1 MISLFLRIC
10 ERLFPVQRH
19 EWPKALML
27 LGVAILL
34 GIGSTSSRAASEAL
48 FLTRFGVGYLP
59 YVQLINPLLVLV
71 ATTLYGIFAGR
82 ISNDRMMIYTGLMPI
97 PLILLMR
104 FLMVLNIDWV
114 YFILF
119 TFVQAYASV
128 LITSWAVYLP
138 GHYDVQ
144 EAKRLLPFINSG
156 MLMGYVVG
164 GLGVAISVP
173 VIGAVNILFLW
184 IGSLLAVIAVVRA
197 VAKRFPR
204 LEDEARKVAAS
215 AQKSKKKPGVLE
227 NLKEGVT
234 YSRSSALF
242 MTTAIGSIATV
253 MALQLID
260 FEYSKIFSRRFPDSA
275 QLTAFLGVVDGLTT
289 IIALAMQWF
298 VVPRCIRRVGVQ
310 GTNLMFPYTLSFAFG
325 GILLA
330 PTLLPG
336 VFARFTRYSLMPSL
350 RGTTRTLILNAV
362 PRKTGALVRS
372 FNTGIVMPLGQ
383 GAGALSL
390 LLLKGFNIPIM
401 IPLVGFLTC
410 ILYVIF
416 TYKQNDA
423 YGRALLDLLKE
434 DKIHL
439 LDLEDDEIRQ
449 LDAAAVA
456 AISERLK
463 MDQAQVEQRVD
474 RLSETSDPMAQE
486 IVKAQ
491 EEASLAAIELLRA
504 VGNQHAVAALRAHL
518 PYATP
523 RLTAAALR
531 ALAAIGDETVM
542 TLLRPYLD
550 DEHPQVRKAAIAGLQ
565 QLGDAALPQRAIT
578 LLDDPDAQVRVAALA
593 VVLAT
598 PKTPAFE
605 RALQT
610 WETMLDSPDKATRM
624 AAMSIIAD
632 VHEPRF
638 HRYLYHALSDE
649 DLDVRHA
656 ALQVLQRLAEG
667 GYLETLDAA
676 LIRTLEDQDIESRD
690 QALRICAAIG
700 NETALAHMLVL
711 LDDEQPVVRETLT
724 KSVKGFGKRAIE
736 PLLER
741 LRSPQSSLLAKE
753 TALLALAHLEGVQAD
768 QLLPFWEEALHDL
781 YQYKLML
788 ACLETS
794 ERLPAHTFLGVALQ
808 DAYVQLLL
816 LLVHLLAVWASPEV
830 ARLVEEGLH
839 DTDRHKRAN
848 ALEALESLS
857 ERRFT
862 RQFLPILEAAEGD
875 RDTWRE
881 VARQQWDLAFTE
893 ISSVIEAARQ
903 STDLWV
909 VVGALL
915 AERARASTAPEAWRN
930 ALERAA
936 VADEASEVYHSAVQ
950 FLIEQETAPLHRCL
964 PLTEIML
971 FLKRIPLFRSMSL
984 DQLHTISRNLVEYD
998 MQRGDV
1004 IFNEGDAS
1012 HDLYLI
1018 VSGKVT
1024 IVKQQR
1030 DGISQPLVTVSAGDY
1045 FGDMAIFED
1054 RPRSAGAIA
1063 AADGV
1068 LLMLGPERFRH
1079 IILQEPAI
1087 SFEIFRELSARLR
1100 RFDQDTAET
1109 PA

>member
-1 MISLFLRIC
+1 MTSMLLRIL

-27 LGVAILL
+27 LSVAILL

-59 YVQLINPLLVLV
+59 YVQLINPLLVLFS
-71 ATTLYGIFAGR
+71 TTLYGIFAGR
-82 ISNDRMMIYTGLMPI
+82 ISNDRMMVYTGLVPI

-114 YFILF
+114 YFFLF

-156 MLMGYVVG
+156 MLMGYVIG

-173 VIGAVNILFLW
+173 MIGAVNVLFVW
-184 IGSLLAVIAVVRA
+184 IGSLLAVMAVVQA
-197 VAKRFPR
+197 IAKLFTR
-204 LEDEARKVAAS
+204 LEAEASKVGSS
-215 AQKSKKKPGVLE
+215 AQKSKKKPGAWE
-227 NLKEGVT
+227 NFKEGAA
-234 YSRSSALF
+234 YSRSSPLF
-242 MTTAIGSIATV
+242 LTTAIGSIATV

-275 QLTAFLGVVDGLTT
+275 ELTAFLGVVDGLTT

-298 VVPRCIRRVGVQ
+298 VVPRCIRRIGVQ
-310 GTNLMFPYTLSFAFG
+310 GTNLMFPYTLSLAFG
-325 GILLA
+325 SILLA

-383 GAGALSL
+383 GVGAVTL
-390 LLLKGFNIPIM
+390 LVLKGFNIPII
-401 IPLVGFLTC
+401 IPIVGFLTC
-410 ILYVIF
+410 IIYVIY
-416 TYKQNDA
+416 TYRQNKA
-423 YGRALLDLLKE
+423 YGGALLDLLKE
-434 DKIHL
+434 DKVHL
-439 LDLEDDEIRQ
+439 LDIEDDEIRQ

-456 AISERLK
+456 AISERLQV
-463 MDQAQVEQRVD
+463 DQEQVERRV
-474 RLSETSDPMAQE
+474 EAFNEAQDPMAQE
-486 IVKAQ
+486 IVMAQ

-504 VGNQHAVAALRAHL
+504 VGNQHAVAALRSHL

-531 ALAAIGDETVM
+531 ALAAIGDGAVIDV
-542 TLLRPYLD
+542 LCPYLD
-550 DEHPQVRKAAIAGLQ
+550 DEHPQVRKAAISGLQ
-565 QLGDAALPQRAIT
+565 HLGDTTLPQRAIT
-578 LLDDPDAQVRVAALA
+578 LLDDADAQVRVAALA
-593 VVLAT
+593 VVLVT
-598 PKTPAFE
+598 PKATDFE
-605 RALQT
+605 RVLQR
-610 WETMLDSPDKATRM
+610 WETMLGSQDKATRM

-632 VHEPRF
+632 VHDSRF
-638 HRYLYHALSDE
+638 HRHLYHALSDE
-649 DLDVRHA
+649 DLDIRHA
-656 ALQVLQRLAEG
+656 ALRVLLRLAEG
-667 GYLETLDAA
+667 GQIQSLDAA

-690 QALRICAAIG
+690 LSLQICAAIG
-700 NETALAHMLVL
+700 SETALTHMLVL

-724 KSVKGFGKRAIE
+724 RSVKGFGKRAID

-741 LRSPQSSLLAKE
+741 LRSPQVSLLAKE
-753 TALLALAHLEGVQAD
+753 TALLALARLDGVQAD
-768 QLLPFWEEALHDL
+768 QLLPFWEEALRDL

-788 ACLETS
+788 ACLEAN
-794 ERLPAHTFLGVALQ
+794 ERLSADTFLGVALR
-808 DAYVQLLL
+808 DAYDQLLL
-816 LLVHLLAVWASPEV
+816 LLVQLLAVWASPEV

-839 DTDRHKRAN
+839 DTDRHKRAH

-862 RQFLPILEAAEGD
+862 RQFLPILEASEGD
-875 RDTWRE
+875 NEAWRE
-881 VARQQWDLAFTE
+881 VARQRWNLAFDE
-893 ISSVIEAARQ
+893 IASVVEAALR
-903 STDLWV
+903 STDRWV
-909 VVGALL
+909 VQGALL
-915 AERARASTAPEAWRN
+915 ADRSRVFAADEAWRRT
-930 ALERAA
+930 LEQAA
-936 VADEASEVYHSAVQ
+936 RADEGAEVYRSAAQ
-950 FLIEQETAPLHRCL
+950 FLLEQEDAPLHRCL
-964 PLTEIML
+964 SLTETML
-971 FLKRIPLFRSMSL
+971 FLKRIPLYRSMSL

-998 MQRGDV
+998 MQHGEVIFHEGDV
-1004 IFNEGDAS
+1004 S

-1018 VSGKVT
+1018 VSGKVK
-1024 IVKQQR
+1024 IVKQR
-1030 DGISQPLVTVSAGDY
+1030 DGVDQPLVTLSAGDY

-1063 AADGV
+1063 EADGV
-1068 LLMLGPERFRH
+1068 LLVLGPERFRD

-1100 RFDQDTAET
+1100 RFDQDISEA
-1109 PA
+1109 AAS